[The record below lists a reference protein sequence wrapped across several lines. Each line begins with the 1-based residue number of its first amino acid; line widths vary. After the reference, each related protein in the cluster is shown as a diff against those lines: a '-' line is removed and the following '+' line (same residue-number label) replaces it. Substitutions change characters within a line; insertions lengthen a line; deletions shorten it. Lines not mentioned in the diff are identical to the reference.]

1 MVQYQYNNLN
11 IGFKMQDL
19 SNIDDFERRINLI
32 IEINNLN
39 QAAAIE
45 LFLRQLITSNIQNQI
60 EQIIN
65 TQLIIRNEINDLIN
79 YLNLRQFTQTSTSN
93 LNRASPERQPS
104 PNAFFQAL
112 ERSMREN
119 YRHVEVT
126 TPSDGENAKRAALLP
141 EDVDIPEEFICP
153 LSQAIMTD
161 PVFDPE
167 SGNRFERAWIL
178 AEIQRTGKNPCNRQD
193 LSKESLKPDSK
204 LQEEINQ
211 FLITHEQ
218 ANKPRVQ

>member
-1 MVQYQYNNLN
+1 
-11 IGFKMQDL
+11 MQAQI
-19 SNIDDFERRINLI
+19 NIDDFYETINRII
-32 IEINNLN
+32 VIHN
-39 QAAAIE
+39 QNQPAAIE
-45 LFLRQLITSNIQNQI
+45 LFFRLQNTSNIQNQI

-65 TQLIIRNEINDLIN
+65 NQLIIRNEINNLIIP
-79 YLNLRQFTQTSTSN
+79 LNSRQSTRASTSN
-93 LNRASPERQPS
+93 IDRASPERQPS

-153 LSQAIMTD
+153 LSQAIMTN

-178 AEIQRTGKNPCNRQD
+178 AEIQRTGKNPCNRKN
-193 LSKESLKPDSK
+193 LLAESLQPDCK
-204 LQEEINQ
+204 LKEEIDQ
-211 FLITHEQ
+211 FLTTHEQ